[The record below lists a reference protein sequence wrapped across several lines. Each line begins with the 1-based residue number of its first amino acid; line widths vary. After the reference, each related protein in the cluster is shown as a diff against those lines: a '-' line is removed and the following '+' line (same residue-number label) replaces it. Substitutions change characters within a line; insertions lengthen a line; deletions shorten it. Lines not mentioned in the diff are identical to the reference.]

1 MLRHHFCRCKMLS
14 MRTTVTLDDDTV
26 HLVRQRMLAT
36 GATFKQAINDAIR
49 AGAAERATVQFRTP
63 VKEMGIPTVDLTKAL
78 RLAGELEDES
88 LIAAMRRGS

>member
-1 MLRHHFCRCKMLS
+1 MSC
-14 MRTTVTLDDDTV
+14 MRTTVTLEDDTV

-49 AGAAERATVQFRTP
+49 AGAAELTTVQFRTP
-63 VKEMGIPTVDLTKAL
+63 VKDMGIPTVDLTKAL

-88 LIAAMRRGS
+88 LIASMRRGS